1 MTASETNPETEPGG
15 DRHRRRLTISV
26 TGCTEELAALIR
38 RAARRALQSQDRR
51 RGRLEVAV
59 VPDAEMRRLHRRWL
73 ENENTTDVLSFD
85 LREDPH
91 DNLVDGQLIVC
102 RSVARRRARSRKA
115 DWRGE
120 LLLYV
125 VHGCLHLCGWN
136 DQDEDEATEM
146 HRQEDKL
153 LAELGWGAVFAP
165 RADRAVKTGP
175 RGGTASERKP

>member
-1 MTASETNPETEPGG
+1 MTASETNPDTDPAG

-26 TGCTEELAALIR
+26 TGCAEELAALIR
-38 RAARRALQSQDRR
+38 RAARRTLESQGHR

-59 VPDAEMRRLHRRWL
+59 VPDAEMRRLHHRWL
-73 ENENTTDVLSFD
+73 ADAEPTDVLSFD
-85 LREDPH
+85 LREDPR
-91 DNLVDGQLIVC
+91 DKLVDGQLIVC

-125 VHGCLHLCGWN
+125 VHGCLHLCGW
-136 DQDEDEATEM
+136 DDKEAEEAARM
-146 HRQEDKL
+146 HREEDKL
-153 LAELGWGAVFAP
+153 LSELGWGAVFAP
-165 RADRAVKTGP
+165 RAARAAKAAP